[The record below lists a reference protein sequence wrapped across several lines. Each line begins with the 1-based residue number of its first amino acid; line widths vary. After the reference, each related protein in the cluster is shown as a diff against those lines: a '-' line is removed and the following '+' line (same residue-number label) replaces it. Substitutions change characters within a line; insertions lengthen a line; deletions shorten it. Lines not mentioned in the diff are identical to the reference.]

1 MDDRSAPPGG
11 TAARRTRRRGDA
23 LNGAIFEATLDELAA
38 GGYARL
44 TMERVAERAGAGK
57 ASLYR
62 RWPNRARLVM
72 DAVYHLLP
80 SPEHPEDTGSLRGDL
95 LALFRSIARSLDGP
109 AGEAFRGL
117 LGEVL
122 TSPETAAEVR
132 AGARGTGVAVM
143 RVVAGR
149 AVERGE
155 IDAISITPCRLEAG
169 VALMRHRFLM
179 SGTPVAD
186 AVIVEIVDEV
196 VLPLLH
202 APPR

>member
-1 MDDRSAPPGG
+1 MNA
-11 TAARRTRRRGDA
+11 
-23 LNGAIFEATLDELAA
+23 AIFEATLDELAA

-62 RWPNRARLVM
+62 RWPNRAGLVM

-95 LALFRSIARSLDGP
+95 LALFRSIAGSLDGP

-117 LGEVL
+117 LSEVL

-155 IDAISITPCRLEAG
+155 IDATSVTPCRLEAG

-179 SGTPVAD
+179 AGTPITD
-186 AVIVEIVDEV
+186 AAIVEIVDEV